1 MSFPLAW
8 KYTGT
13 FQEFRFFFPG
23 TKNCCDVYDSCR
35 QHSSSPFFQLTIP
48 NPCEETSRE
57 MLPGGVYSSPLA
69 HSNVCPASPVT
80 LLLRSSKA
88 VPPSPGSPLA
98 NRVLTRSLNFSPPH
112 KRVVSPPPSPAA
124 AFQQHRKKPRR
135 GRLSQSRRSALNQSS
150 GESDS
155 AVFTYQTRLKER
167 QERREKRKDQNRAI
181 LGRKPTK
188 RNRPAEAVDYGLTFA
203 TLIHADKCIINA
215 CTVKHCEGEK
225 WTACIDLLSVCVI
238 FQISQIPEYSKIEG
252 DCKLTRRINNML
264 IYGSV

>member
-1 MSFPLAW
+1 
-8 KYTGT
+8 
-13 FQEFRFFFPG
+13 
-23 TKNCCDVYDSCR
+23 
-35 QHSSSPFFQLTIP
+35 
-48 NPCEETSRE
+48 
-57 MLPGGVYSSPLA
+57 MLPGGVHSSPPA
-69 HSNVCPASPVT
+69 HSRVCPDSPMAVW
-80 LLLRSSKA
+80 LRSSK
-88 VPPSPGSPLA
+88 VMPLCPGSPLD
-98 NRVLTRSLNFSPPH
+98 NLVLTPSLEFSPIR
-112 KRVVSPPPSPAA
+112 KRVVSPPTSPAA
-124 AFQQHRKKPRR
+124 AIQQHRKKPRQ

-167 QERREKRKDQNRAI
+167 QERRERRKDQNRAN
-181 LGRKPTK
+181 LGRKPIK
-188 RNRPAEAVDYGLTFA
+188 RNLPAEAVDYGLKFA

-252 DCKLTRRINNML
+252 DSKLTRRINNML